1 MKKTDT
7 VVELIKQ
14 EIENKKILEIACGS
28 GDFSLS
34 AVQYAEEIYC
44 IDIDENRLNEK
55 IHNIEKIEFK
65 KMDAAEMSFS
75 DKSFDIVV
83 IYNGLYHIQN
93 QYDKII
99 SEYKRVLKKE
109 GCMFIIGTWKLDI
122 TLMTEM
128 FQTKVKNLKD
138 NYIVNIKAED
148 L

>member
-75 DKSFDIVV
+75 DESFDIVI
-83 IYNGLYHIQN
+83 IY
-93 QYDKII
+93 
-99 SEYKRVLKKE
+99 KK
-109 GCMFIIGTWKLDI
+109 
-122 TLMTEM
+122 
-128 FQTKVKNLKD
+128 
-138 NYIVNIKAED
+138 
-148 L
+148 